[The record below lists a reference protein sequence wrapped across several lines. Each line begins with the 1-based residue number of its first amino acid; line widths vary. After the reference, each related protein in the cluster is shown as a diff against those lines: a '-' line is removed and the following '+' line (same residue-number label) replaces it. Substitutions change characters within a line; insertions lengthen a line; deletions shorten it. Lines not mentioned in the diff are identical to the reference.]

1 MNLIPLEPPNFDGEE
16 GKEILRV
23 WLGNEPESEYN
34 KFALLPRISNDPVA
48 WGGILV
54 DIARHVAK
62 AYADAN
68 PQNDKVYS
76 TILNRIKHGFDAE
89 WEFPTDE
96 ITNFGEQK

>member
-1 MNLIPLEPPNFDGEE
+1 MNMTPLAPPNFDGEE

-23 WLGNEPESEYN
+23 WSGNESEYN
-34 KFALLPRISNDPVA
+34 KFVLLPRISKDPSA

-76 TILNRIKHGFDAE
+76 TILNRIKQGFDAE

-96 ITNFGEQK
+96 VTNIGEQK